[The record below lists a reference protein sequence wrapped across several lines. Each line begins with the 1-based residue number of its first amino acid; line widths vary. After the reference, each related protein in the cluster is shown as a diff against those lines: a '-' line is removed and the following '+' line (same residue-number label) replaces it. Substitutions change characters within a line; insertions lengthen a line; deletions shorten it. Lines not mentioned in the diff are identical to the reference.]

1 MRYHRN
7 VDLTPLV
14 RRRYTPAEVEQIIL
28 DKHTTT
34 ETGEEA
40 AE

>member
-1 MRYHRN
+1 MRYLRS
-7 VDLTPLV
+7 VDHSPLV

-28 DKHTTT
+28 DKHTTA
-34 ETGEEA
+34 ETSEET